1 MQMTQLQ
8 LEFNDGDAPVAIPT
22 PPPAN
27 PAGDSANRESSEPV
41 IQKTDGNNAFI
52 HTLRKGKDVVKLHDG
67 QAKIKVIGVGGGG
80 SNAVDRMIEAGL
92 GGVEFIV
99 TNTDM
104 QALARSGA
112 DRKVQI
118 GDDVTRGLGAGGNPE
133 IGRQSAEES
142 RQELKNI
149 MDGADM
155 VFITAGMGGGTG
167 TGASPIMA
175 EIAKELGALTIAVV
189 TKPFRFEGRRMNLAS
204 EGIERLKG
212 KVDALITIPNERL
225 LGVVPKGTK
234 MIEAMR
240 YADEVLRQGVQG
252 ISDLIT
258 VPGLINLDFADVSTV
273 LSGAG
278 TALMGI
284 GEGAGERRA
293 AEAAQAAISSP
304 LLECSMEGAT
314 RILFNITGNSDL
326 GLNEVD
332 EAANI
337 IATAA
342 GVDDANV
349 IFGIVFDETME
360 DRVRIT
366 VVATGFTTDPLQEA
380 TRLLNA
386 PEVPSAPSPEND
398 LEIPTFLRR
407 R

>member
-1 MQMTQLQ
+1 MRHGGSERDEPMAQLAFDFHSSSV
-8 LEFNDGDAPVAIPT
+8 EIAP
-22 PPPAN
+22 
-27 PAGDSANRESSEPV
+27 
-41 IQKTDGNNAFI
+41 
-52 HTLRKGKDVVKLHDG
+52 LRKGMAVVKLHDG

-99 TNTDM
+99 ANTDM

-112 DRKVQI
+112 ERKIQL
-118 GDDVTRGLGAGGNPE
+118 GEDVTRGLGAGGNPE
-133 IGRQSAEES
+133 VGRQAADES

-149 MDGADM
+149 LDGADM

-167 TGASPIMA
+167 TGASPTIA

-189 TKPFRFEGRRMNLAS
+189 TKPFRFEGRRMNSATD
-204 EGIERLKG
+204 GISKLKG

-225 LGVVPKGTK
+225 LGVVPKNTT
-234 MIEAMR
+234 MLEAMR

-258 VPGLINLDFADVSTV
+258 VPGLINLDFADVNAV

-293 AEAAQAAISSP
+293 AEAAQQAISSP
-304 LLECSMEGAT
+304 LLETSMEGAT
-314 RILFNITGNSDL
+314 RILFNITGSMDL
-326 GLNEVD
+326 SLTEVD

-337 IATAA
+337 IATSA

-349 IFGIVFDETME
+349 IFGIVFDDRME

-366 VVATGFTTDPLQEA
+366 VVATGFAVDPLEDA
-380 TRLLNA
+380 TRALAA
-386 PEVPSAPSPEND
+386 PAMPIASPDSD

>member
-1 MQMTQLQ
+1 M
-8 LEFNDGDAPVAIPT
+8 G
-22 PPPAN
+22 
-27 PAGDSANRESSEPV
+27 
-41 IQKTDGNNAFI
+41 
-52 HTLRKGKDVVKLHDG
+52 VVKLHDG
-67 QAKIKVIGVGGGG
+67 QAKIKVVGVGGGG

-92 GGVEFIV
+92 GGVEFMV
-99 TNTDM
+99 ANTDM
-104 QALARSGA
+104 QALARSA
-112 DRKVQI
+112 AERKVQI
-118 GDDVTRGLGAGGNPE
+118 GEDVTRGLGAGGNPE
-133 IGRQSAEES
+133 VGRQAADES

-149 MDGADM
+149 LDGSDM

-167 TGASPIMA
+167 TGAGPIIA

-189 TKPFRFEGRRMNLAS
+189 TKPFRFEGRRMNTAM
-204 EGIERLKG
+204 EGINRLKG

-225 LGVVPKGTK
+225 LGVVPKNTS
-234 MIEAMR
+234 MLEAMR
-240 YADEVLRQGVQG
+240 YADEILRQGVQG

-258 VPGLINLDFADVSTV
+258 VSGLINLDFADVCTV

-304 LLECSMEGAT
+304 LLETSMEGAS
-314 RILFNITGNSDL
+314 RILFNITGGLDMS
-326 GLNEVD
+326 LNEVD

-342 GVDDANV
+342 GVEEANV
-349 IFGIVFDETME
+349 IFGIVFDEKMA

-366 VVATGFTTDPLQEA
+366 VVATGFAVDPLEDA
-380 TRLLNA
+380 NRALHA
-386 PEVPSAPSPEND
+386 ASAPLAASVSAESD

>member
-1 MQMTQLQ
+1 MTQLQ
-8 LEFNDGDAPVAIPT
+8 LDFTDADARVSVSSLPQHTPTGDHDDAKAT
-22 PPPAN
+22 PPRKNGNA
-27 PAGDSANRESSEPV
+27 V
-41 IQKTDGNNAFI
+41 IHI
-52 HTLRKGKDVVKLHDG
+52 LRKGTDVVKLHDG
-67 QAKIKVIGVGGGG
+67 QARIKVVGVGGGG
-80 SNAVDRMIEAGL
+80 SNAVDRMIEANL
-92 GGVEFIV
+92 SGVEFIV

-104 QALARSGA
+104 QALARSSA
-112 DRKVQI
+112 ERKVQL
-118 GDDVTRGLGAGGNPE
+118 GEDVTRGLGAGGNPE
-133 IGRQSAEES
+133 IGRQAADES

-149 MDGADM
+149 LDGADM

-167 TGASPIMA
+167 TGAGPIIA
-175 EIAKELGALTIAVV
+175 EVAKELGALSIAVV
-189 TKPFRFEGRRMNLAS
+189 TKPFRFEGRRMSIAQ
-204 EGIERLKG
+204 EGIDRLKD

-234 MIEAMR
+234 MLEAMR

-258 VPGLINLDFADVSTV
+258 VPGLINLDFADVNAV
-273 LSGAG
+273 LANAG

-304 LLECSMEGAT
+304 LLECSMEGAA
-314 RILFNITGNSDL
+314 RILFNITGSSDL

-349 IFGIVFDETME
+349 IFGIVFDDKME

-366 VVATGFTTDPLQEA
+366 VVATGFTTDPLQDA
-380 TRLLNA
+380 TRLLQA
-386 PEVPSAPSPEND
+386 PEVPAMPAPESD

>member
-1 MQMTQLQ
+1 MTQLQ
-8 LEFNDGDAPVAIPT
+8 LNFTDGDAPVPVSSL
-22 PPPAN
+22 PLQH
-27 PAGDSANRESSEPV
+27 PAGDPADRESSEPV
-41 IQKTDGNNAFI
+41 RQRTDGNNAFI

-92 GGVEFIV
+92 SGVEFIV

-104 QALARSGA
+104 QALARSA
-112 DRKVQI
+112 AERKVQI

-133 IGRQSAEES
+133 IGRQAAEES

-149 MDGADM
+149 LDGADM

-167 TGASPIMA
+167 TGASPILA

-189 TKPFRFEGRRMNLAS
+189 TKPLRFEGRRMNLAS

-225 LGVVPKGTK
+225 LGVVPKGTR
-234 MIEAMR
+234 MLEAMR

-273 LSGAG
+273 LSNAG

-304 LLECSMEGAT
+304 LLECSMEGAS

-332 EAANI
+332 EAASI

-380 TRLLNA
+380 TRMLGA
-386 PEVPSAPSPEND
+386 PEVPSAPAPESD

>member
-1 MQMTQLQ
+1 MTQLQ
-8 LEFNDGDAPVAIPT
+8 LDFSHEGARAPGSLPT
-22 PPPAN
+22 LVEQIKEQQV
-27 PAGDSANRESSEPV
+27 SAPD
-41 IQKTDGNNAFI
+41 IQADRNIHACTD
-52 HTLRKGKDVVKLHDG
+52 TMRKGKDVVKLHDG

-112 DRKVQI
+112 ERKVQL
-118 GDDVTRGLGAGGNPE
+118 GEDVTRGLGAGGNPE
-133 IGRQSAEES
+133 IGRQAAEES

-155 VFITAGMGGGTG
+155 IFITAGMGGGTG
-167 TGASPIMA
+167 TGASAVIS
-175 EIAKELGALTIAVV
+175 EIAKELGALTIGVV
-189 TKPFRFEGRRMNLAS
+189 TKPFRFEGRRMNLAM
-204 EGIERLKG
+204 EGISRLKG

-225 LGVVPKGTK
+225 LGVVPKGTT
-234 MIEAMR
+234 MLEAMR

-258 VPGLINLDFADVSTV
+258 VAGLINLDFADVSTV
-273 LSGAG
+273 LSNAG

-293 AEAAQAAISSP
+293 AEAAQGAISSP
-304 LLECSMEGAT
+304 LLETSMEGAT
-314 RILFNITGNSDL
+314 RILFNITGGADL
-326 GLNEVD
+326 SLNEVD

-349 IFGIVFDETME
+349 IFGIVFNEKME

-366 VVATGFTTDPLQEA
+366 VVATGFSVDPLDGTQA
-380 TRLLNA
+380 LRAPDMPSISAPA
-386 PEVPSAPSPEND
+386 PEGD

>member
-1 MQMTQLQ
+1 MTQLQ
-8 LEFNDGDAPVAIPT
+8 FDFNDADMRVSISSPPRQVPTGESAGEDCARPDVRTTNGNSAI
-22 PPPAN
+22 
-27 PAGDSANRESSEPV
+27 
-41 IQKTDGNNAFI
+41 I
-52 HTLRKGKDVVKLHDG
+52 HTQRKGKDVVKLHDG

-80 SNAVDRMIEAGL
+80 SNAIDRMIEAGL

-104 QALARSGA
+104 QALARSA
-112 DRKVQI
+112 AERKVQL
-118 GDDVTRGLGAGGNPE
+118 GEDVTRGLGAGGNPE
-133 IGRQSAEES
+133 IGRQAADES

-149 MDGADM
+149 LDGADM

-167 TGASPIMA
+167 TGASPILA

-189 TKPFRFEGRRMNLAS
+189 TKPFRFEGRRMNIAQ
-204 EGIERLKG
+204 EGIDRLRG

-234 MIEAMR
+234 MLEAMR

-273 LSGAG
+273 LANAG

-304 LLECSMEGAT
+304 LLECSMEGAS
-314 RILFNITGNSDL
+314 RILFNITGNTDM

-380 TRLLNA
+380 TRMLNA
-386 PEVPSAPSPEND
+386 PEVPSAPTPESD

>member
-1 MQMTQLQ
+1 
-8 LEFNDGDAPVAIPT
+8 
-22 PPPAN
+22 
-27 PAGDSANRESSEPV
+27 
-41 IQKTDGNNAFI
+41 
-52 HTLRKGKDVVKLHDG
+52 
-67 QAKIKVIGVGGGG
+67 
-80 SNAVDRMIEAGL
+80 
-92 GGVEFIV
+92 
-99 TNTDM
+99 
-104 QALARSGA
+104 
-112 DRKVQI
+112 
-118 GDDVTRGLGAGGNPE
+118 
-133 IGRQSAEES
+133 
-142 RQELKNI
+142 
-149 MDGADM
+149 
-155 VFITAGMGGGTG
+155 
-167 TGASPIMA
+167 
-175 EIAKELGALTIAVV
+175 
-189 TKPFRFEGRRMNLAS
+189 
-204 EGIERLKG
+204 
-212 KVDALITIPNERL
+212 
-225 LGVVPKGTK
+225 
-234 MIEAMR
+234 MR

-304 LLECSMEGAT
+304 LLECSMEGAA
-314 RILFNITGNSDL
+314 RILFNITGSSDL

-349 IFGIVFDETME
+349 IFGIVFDDTME

-366 VVATGFTTDPLQEA
+366 VVATGFTTDPLQET
-380 TRLLNA
+380 TRLLQAPDLPSTPA
-386 PEVPSAPSPEND
+386 PESD

>member
-1 MQMTQLQ
+1 M
-8 LEFNDGDAPVAIPT
+8 A
-22 PPPAN
+22 
-27 PAGDSANRESSEPV
+27 
-41 IQKTDGNNAFI
+41 
-52 HTLRKGKDVVKLHDG
+52 VVKLHDG
-67 QAKIKVIGVGGGG
+67 QARIKVVGVGGGG

-99 TNTDM
+99 SNTDM
-104 QALARSGA
+104 QALARSA
-112 DRKVQI
+112 AERKVQI
-118 GDDVTRGLGAGGNPE
+118 GEDVTRGLGAGGNPE

-149 MDGADM
+149 LDGSDM

-167 TGASPIMA
+167 TGASPVIA

-204 EGIERLKG
+204 EGLSRLKG
-212 KVDALITIPNERL
+212 KVDALIVIPNERL
-225 LGVVPKGTK
+225 LGVVPKNTS
-234 MIEAMR
+234 MLEAMR

-258 VPGLINLDFADVSTV
+258 VAGLINLDFADVSTV
-273 LSGAG
+273 LSNAG

-284 GEGAGERRA
+284 GEGQGERRA
-293 AEAAQAAISSP
+293 AEAAQGAISSP
-304 LLECSMEGAT
+304 LLETSMEGAT
-314 RILFNITGNSDL
+314 RILFNITGGMNLS
-326 GLNEVD
+326 LNEVD

-337 IATAA
+337 IAAA
-342 GVDDANV
+342 SGLEDANV
-349 IFGIVFDETME
+349 IFGIVFDEKMD

-366 VVATGFTTDPLQEA
+366 VVATGFQTDPLDDPSRALGA
-380 TRLLNA
+380 TIQ
-386 PEVPSAPSPEND
+386 VPAAPSVPASGDSD

>member
-1 MQMTQLQ
+1 M
-8 LEFNDGDAPVAIPT
+8 
-22 PPPAN
+22 
-27 PAGDSANRESSEPV
+27 
-41 IQKTDGNNAFI
+41 
-52 HTLRKGKDVVKLHDG
+52 RKGKDVVKLHDG
-67 QAKIKVIGVGGGG
+67 QARIKVVGVGGGG
-80 SNAVDRMIEAGL
+80 SNAVDRMIEANL
-92 GGVEFIV
+92 SGVEFIV

-104 QALARSGA
+104 QALSRSA
-112 DRKVQI
+112 AERKVQL
-118 GDDVTRGLGAGGNPE
+118 GEDVTRGLGAGGNPE
-133 IGRQSAEES
+133 IGRQAAEES

-149 MDGADM
+149 LDGSDM

-167 TGASPIMA
+167 TGAGSIIA
-175 EIAKELGALTIAVV
+175 EVAKELGALTIAVV
-189 TKPFRFEGRRMNLAS
+189 TKPFRFEGRRMSIAQ
-204 EGIERLKG
+204 EGIDRLKG

-234 MIEAMR
+234 MLEAMR

-304 LLECSMEGAT
+304 LLECSMEGAA
-314 RILFNITGNSDL
+314 RILFNITGSSDL

-349 IFGIVFDETME
+349 IFGIVFDDTME

-366 VVATGFTTDPLQEA
+366 VVATGFTTDPLQET
-380 TRLLNA
+380 TRLLQAPDLPSTPA
-386 PEVPSAPSPEND
+386 PESD